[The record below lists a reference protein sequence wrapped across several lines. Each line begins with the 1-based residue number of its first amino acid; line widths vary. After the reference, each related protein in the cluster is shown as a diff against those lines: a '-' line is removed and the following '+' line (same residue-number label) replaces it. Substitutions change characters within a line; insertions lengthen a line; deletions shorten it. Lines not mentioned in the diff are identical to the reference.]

1 MPEEKSL
8 FRQLLKASTVG
19 INLVISTFVGL
30 AIGYFLDKLLGT
42 KPYLLIIFLLLG
54 IISGFRDLFRMASK
68 GDENENK

>member
-30 AIGYFLDKLLGT
+30 AIGYFLDRLLGT
-42 KPYLLIIFLLLG
+42 KPYLLIVFLLLG

-68 GDENENK
+68 GDEDK